1 MGWAYGFTLLG
12 AASAVCIA
20 LLASAVIASS
30 RPVKAPTPH
39 VETSQRFRQI
49 Q

>member
-1 MGWAYGFTLLG
+1 MGWAYGFTFLG
-12 AASAVCIA
+12 AASVVCVA
-20 LLASAVIASS
+20 LLVSAVIAS
-30 RPVKAPTPH
+30 RPAKAPTVR